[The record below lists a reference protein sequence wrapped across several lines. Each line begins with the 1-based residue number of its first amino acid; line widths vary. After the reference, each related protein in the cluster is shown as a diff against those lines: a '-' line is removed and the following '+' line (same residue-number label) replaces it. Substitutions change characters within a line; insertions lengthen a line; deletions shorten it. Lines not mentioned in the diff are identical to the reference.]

1 MISSKTIQ
9 MFLLGALALAG
20 LCAAPVVESAERGN
34 YLLLRRVSIVDP
46 AAFGRPV
53 EAASILL
60 PKNWAVKSSVVWTGD
75 IGCVRNGIQ
84 LRLEAHSPDGKLG
97 FEIFP
102 NYTWGWADDP
112 QVRYYAQQAAMS
124 QFGIKGCEMLP
135 VLDATSYLQNI
146 FLPHWRPGSTL
157 VGIGQV
163 PELIQAAKMEFLA
176 ATGGSTEGLVQTDFD
191 VALAAIET
199 PRAGGTDEEWVLAGL
214 VRTTSFMPTLAS
226 MGTFNNQMAGNH
238 TLAAYANFVARAPKG
253 QLEKNEKLFDVIYR
267 SYKLNPTWEAAI
279 TQHFVTMDQIN
290 LKGAQDRQRIIHQ
303 SQQEISA
310 MIEQGHLRREAIRD
324 RSAERQIQSLRG
336 VETYIDPATHTS
348 VELAAGYQG
357 AWTNGLGDYVL
368 TDSPGFNPAREL
380 NGHWTVLK
388 PAGR

>member
-1 MISSKTIQ
+1 MTSRKAIRIV
-9 MFLLGALALAG
+9 LIIALALAG
-20 LCAAPVVESAERGN
+20 LFAASWVESAGRGD

-60 PKNWAVKSSVVWTGD
+60 PKNWAVKSSVVWTAD
-75 IGCVRNGIQ
+75 LGCVRNSIQ
-84 LRLEAHSPDGKLG
+84 IRLEAHSPDGKLG

-102 NYTWGWADDP
+102 NYSWTWMDDP
-112 QVRYYAQQAAMS
+112 QMRYYAEQAAMS
-124 QFGIKGCEMLP
+124 PFGIKGCELLP
-135 VLDATSYLQNI
+135 VLDATSYLQDI
-146 FLPHWRPGSTL
+146 LLPRWRPGAKL
-157 VGIGQV
+157 IGIGQV
-163 PELIQAAKMEFLA
+163 PELIQAAKMDFLA
-176 ATGGSTEGLVQTDFD
+176 ATGGSTEGVVQTDFD

-199 PRAGGTDEEWVLAGL
+199 PRARGTDEEWLLAGL
-214 VRTTSFMPTLAS
+214 VRTTSYLPTLAG
-226 MGTFNNQMAGNH
+226 MGAYGNQMAGNH
-238 TLAAYANFVARAPKG
+238 MMAAYANFAARAPKG

-279 TQHFVTMDQIN
+279 TQHYMTIDQIN
-290 LKGAQDRQRIIHQ
+290 LKGVQDRQRIIHE

-336 VETYIDPATHTS
+336 VETYIDPATRTS

-368 TDSPGFNPAREL
+368 SDSPSFNPVREL
-380 NGHWTVLK
+380 NGSWTALK